1 MSKLSVWTLLG
12 GCALMSAQ
20 GMAQENYGEALQKSI
35 YFYEAQQSGVLPDW
49 NRVEWRD
56 NSALQDG
63 ADVGHDLSGGWYD
76 AGDHVK
82 FGFPMAAS
90 ATLLAWGAV
99 EYRDA
104 YAQSG
109 QLQHILNNL
118 RFVAD
123 YFVKAHTAP
132 NELWGQVGN
141 GGADHAWWGS
151 AEVMPMARPSYKIDV
166 SCPGSD
172 LAGET
177 AAALAAIAMVFKPVD
192 SAYANTLLTHASQL
206 YEFANTYRGKYS
218 DCITDAGSY
227 YKSWSGYQDEL
238 VWSALWLYRATG
250 EASYLQQAKQE
261 YQKLGGEG
269 QQDVK
274 AYKWGHAWDNKAYG
288 SYVLMAQ
295 ITGEAGYQADA
306 ERWLDYWTTG
316 YNGERVNYTPGGL
329 AYLDVWGANRYAA
342 NTAFIALVY
351 ADFLNNAGIK
361 AEKAQAYYD
370 FGRSQIEYLLGNNP
384 AGVSYQIGYGA
395 NYPTNPHHRT
405 AHGTWTN
412 NLRTPEQSRHLL
424 VGALV
429 GGPDS
434 NDNYADDRG
443 DYVKNEVA
451 TDYNAGFTSALAR
464 LYLDF
469 GGDPIPDNAFPQ
481 AEAKDEEFYVEAK
494 LNSSGPRY
502 VEIAAQVHNH
512 SAWPARG
519 SEHLRFRY
527 WVDLS
532 DEFAAGYG
540 LQDIK
545 VTTAYSQATE
555 VSGLQPW
562 GDPEDHIYYVDAS
575 FQGVNIYP
583 GGQSESRR
591 EVQFRISLPTNSNA
605 SEWGNEGDPS
615 WDSYDGVY
623 KKASKIALYDGA
635 DLVWGEEPGAG
646 CGGDSGVNCLPQ
658 AQSLSVTTNMDEAV
672 DITLHGEDSD
682 GSIVSYEYAQ
692 PAHGALTG
700 TGPAVT
706 YMPHAGYHGL
716 DSFSYTVVDNDG
728 GRSPQAQV
736 DINVEAPDLPAL
748 EITDPAD
755 GFEVSPGQSF
765 TVRYRLDNAAGVRLY
780 LNDAVA
786 GEGGASGAIEVAAP
800 TAEGD
805 YTLKLIA
812 LSTDGQEIDDASD
825 AIMIKVAEPDAGG
838 DISCSV
844 GGLNVWNTGYVLGD
858 VKVVNNGSSSIN
870 GWEVVL
876 TFDEPTS
883 IVNLWNGAYT
893 LSADGKTLTVKNM
906 PYNGSLGPGAAT
918 SFGLQGVHDGSF
930 SPPTCTAR

>member
-1 MSKLSVWTLLG
+1 MNKLSVWTLLS

-104 YAQSG
+104 YKQSG

-151 AEVMPMARPSYKIDV
+151 AEVMPMARPSYKIDA

-192 SAYANTLLTHASQL
+192 SAYANTLLTHARQL

-250 EASYLQQAKQE
+250 EASYLQQAKQD

-562 GDPEDHIYYVDAS
+562 GDPDDHIYYVDAS

-658 AQSLSVTTNMDEAV
+658 AQSLNVTTNMDEAV
-672 DITLHGEDSD
+672 NIVLHGEDSD

-765 TVRYRLDNAAGVRLY
+765 TVRYRLDNAASMRLY
-780 LNDAVA
+780 LNDVVA

-800 TAEGD
+800 TTEGD

-844 GGLNVWNTGYVLGD
+844 GGLDVWNTGYVLGD